1 MHCKSKKLLLLCLV
15 CGHLY
20 GQNTDSLKAKTL
32 LTGNAGI
39 TNNGI
44 SLIPT
49 FSLEKPAALF
59 NMSAAK
65 SKFSFDPEI
74 TFSLQDGKPWY
85 LLLWLRYKVLD
96 EGRFKFTAGTHLG
109 LNFRRSVLEVNNTYA
124 KVLFTDRYV
133 VAEFSPTYSLS
144 KNLSLSAYSLLS
156 HGLDPGTP
164 NFTQFFTLGLSFSD
178 IKLSEKF
185 YLKAFPQAYY
195 LKMDSKDGIYFTSSF
210 TLGKYK
216 FPLTVSSVI
225 NKVMDTQIN
234 TGKTFV
240 WNVTLNYSFN

>member
-1 MHCKSKKLLLLCLV
+1 MHCKAGILLLLCLV
-15 CGHLY
+15 CDHLY

-59 NMSAAK
+59 NMSIAK

-74 TFSLQDGKPWY
+74 TFSLHDGKPWY

-109 LNFRRSVLEVNNTYA
+109 LNFRRSVLPINNTPS
-124 KVLFTDRYV
+124 KVLLTDRYI
-133 VAEFSPTYSLS
+133 VAEFSSTYSLS
-144 KNLSLSAYSLLS
+144 KNLKLSAYYLVS
-156 HGLDPGTP
+156 HGLDAGTS
-164 NFTQFFTLGLSFSD
+164 NLAHFVTLGVNFSN
-178 IKLSEKF
+178 IKLSGQF
-185 YLKAFPQAYY
+185 YMKVFPQAYY
-195 LKMDSKDGIYFTSSF
+195 LKIDDKDGIYFTSSF

-216 FPLTVSSVI
+216 FPLTVSCVI
-225 NKVMDTQIN
+225 NRVMDTHIN